1 MILND
6 SHIKCDPC
14 DEISAAAAPRAAVE
28 LSSREVF
35 LLIRENVR
43 QLEEKKPSFTPVCHK
58 RVTAKMRELLDLF
71 DESEHREA
79 VKHAEWLEKIRIK
92 NIF

>member
-1 MILND
+1 MT
-6 SHIKCDPC
+6 
-14 DEISAAAAPRAAVE
+14 VE

-58 RVTAKMRELLDLF
+58 HTTAKMRELLDLF
-71 DESEHREA
+71 DEAEHREA
-79 VKHAEWLEKIRIK
+79 VKHTEWLEKIRVK

>member
-6 SHIKCDPC
+6 PHIKCDPC
-14 DEISAAAAPRAAVE
+14 DEISAAAARRAAVE

-58 RVTAKMRELLDLF
+58 HVTAKMRELLDLF
-71 DESEHREA
+71 DEAEHREA